1 MMIKQEGKIPSD
13 KQGLDLDSPC
23 GDMQQSHLGHSHSDY
38 LHMQGD
44 QSCSPQYLLGSP
56 SSLDCV

>member
-23 GDMQQSHLGHSHSDY
+23 GDMQQMGHSHHSDY

-44 QSCSPQYLLGSP
+44 ASCSPQYMLGSP